1 MNGSDPG
8 ATLEREGD
16 VSEGGPAGAGEGEE
30 SGVGSF
36 RAGLGEDLWGESD
49 DSVDSYVGSGSRGP
63 SSILGALGDGATG
76 DRAGG
81 GGMDS
86 CLGKGDIGCWNTQ
99 FCW

>member
-1 MNGSDPG
+1 VNGSDLG
-8 ATLEREGD
+8 ASLEREGG
-16 VSEGGPAGAGEGEE
+16 VSKGGRAGAGEGEE

-36 RAGLGEDLWGESD
+36 RTGLGEGFWGESD
-49 DSVDSYVGSGSRGP
+49 DSVDSSVGSGSRGP
-63 SSILGALGDGATG
+63 SSILGGLGDGAMG
-76 DRAGG
+76 DSAGG